1 MSTPILLV
9 DDDPSIRRSLGRL
22 LRAHDYEVLEAENVA
37 RALEIL
43 ATARPALMLVDMVMP
58 GESSLDAVRKIKL
71 QPRTATLPIVALTA
85 SPPTSPQ
92 DRALFAEI
100 VAKPSDASALLDT
113 IARILRPGE

>member
-1 MSTPILLV
+1 VSTPILLV

-71 QPRTATLPIVALTA
+71 EPRTATLPI
-85 SPPTSPQ
+85 SPQ